1 MAPDQTPQDL
11 KILDQRTPRK
21 GPVMLC
27 ILDGWGHRQ
36 ETENNAYAL
45 ADTPNLDRL
54 FEKYP
59 HALLETA
66 AEHVGLP
73 AGQMGNSEVGH
84 MNIGS
89 GRIVAQDLPK
99 IDAAIA
105 DGSLANNDVLNQL
118 IAKAKAG
125 TGRCHLMG
133 LLSPGGV
140 HSHQDHITALARLLN
155 KAGVSVIVHAFLDGR
170 DTPPTSAADFAA
182 TIEADL
188 ATLDNTKFGTV
199 TGRYYAMDRDKR
211 WERVSQA
218 YDCIVNATGENSAT
232 ISEAIADSYA
242 DDINDEFVNAHSLGD
257 YTGMADG
264 DALIMVNFR
273 ADRAREI
280 LTALVDPL
288 FDGFNRQKI
297 VAFSAV
303 VGMVSYSM
311 ALDEIMP
318 ALFPKEDLR
327 NTLGEVAA
335 NAGLRQLRI
344 AETEKYAHVT
354 FFLNGGSE
362 DVFIGEDRILIPSP
376 KVATYDLAPAMA
388 AAELTDNL
396 VREILER
403 NYDLIICNYANPDMV
418 GHTGILSAAM
428 EAMVAVDTAIGR
440 VVDALGKV
448 DGQLIIAADHGNLEM
463 MVDPQTNGPHTAHTI
478 GRVPALLV
486 GGPADMALTDGALA
500 DLAPTVLALL
510 GVAQPADMTGN
521 SLLTDKSSGHAWP
534 REHQASA

>member
-1 MAPDQTPQDL
+1 MAPDQKT
-11 KILDQRTPRK
+11 LDQKTPRK

-36 ETENNAYAL
+36 ETENNAFAL

-54 FEKYP
+54 FENYP

-66 AEHVGLP
+66 GEHVGLP

-84 MNIGS
+84 MNIGG

-105 DGSLANNDVLNQL
+105 DGSLASNDVLNQL

-155 KAGVSVIVHAFLDGR
+155 EAGVSVIIHAFLDGR
-170 DTPPTSAADFAA
+170 DTPPTSAAGFAA
-182 TIEADL
+182 TVEAEI
-188 ATLDNTKFGTV
+188 ATLHDTKFGTV

-218 YDCIVNATGENSAT
+218 YDCMVSGTGENSTT
-232 ISEAIADSYA
+232 IGEAIKGSYSG
-242 DDINDEFVNAHSLGD
+242 DINDEFVNAHSLGD
-257 YTGMADG
+257 YTGMQDG
-264 DALIMVNFR
+264 DALMMVNFR

-288 FDGFNRQKI
+288 FDGFNRQKF

-303 VGMVSYSM
+303 AGMVSYSM
-311 ALDEIMP
+311 ALDEFIP

-362 DVFIGEDRILIPSP
+362 DVFTGEDRILIPSP
-376 KVATYDLAPAMA
+376 KVATYDLAPAMS

-396 VREILER
+396 VREILDR

-448 DGQLIIAADHGNLEM
+448 EGQLIIAADHGNLEM
-463 MVDPQTNGPHTAHTI
+463 MVDPGTKGPHTAHTI

-486 GGPADMALTDGALA
+486 GGPTDMVLTDGALA

-510 GVAQPADMTGN
+510 GLAQPADMTGR
-521 SLLTDKSSGHAWP
+521 SLLTDKNPARASQ